1 MARIAVTGASG
12 NVGQEVIEA
21 FDDTEHE
28 LTLITRTEQDD
39 MDSIPVDVTN
49 RDAFVD
55 ALSDEDVLIHLAA
68 NPSPYAEWDDL
79 HEVNIQGTYNAYIAA
94 IENGLDRVVY
104 ASSNHAINGK
114 ETVDPDEPETMH
126 EDAPALQHD
135 APPHPD
141 SWYGVTKVA
150 SESIGNRFAYQHD
163 IETVNLR
170 IGWLMSRD
178 QLRDSQENPETD
190 YPEANARF
198 ARAMWLSKPDCHRAL
213 RAAALS
219 ELRENP
225 VAVHAISR
233 NDDRCL
239 SLTHTLRSI
248 DYKPRDD
255 SAEVLDGE

>member
-12 NVGQEVIEA
+12 NVGREVIEA
-21 FDDTEHE
+21 FDDTPHE
-28 LTLITRTEQDD
+28 LTLLTRTEQDD

-79 HEVNIQGTYNAYIAA
+79 TPVNIQGTYNAYTAA

-104 ASSNHAINGK
+104 ASSNHAINGR
-114 ETVDPDEPETMH
+114 ETVAPDEPETMY

-141 SWYGVTKVA
+141 SWYGVTKVS
-150 SESIGNRFAYQHD
+150 SEAIGNRFAYQHD

-178 QLRDSQENPETD
+178 ELRDSQENPETD

-213 RAAALS
+213 RAASLS
-219 ELRENP
+219 ELKENP

-239 SLTHTLRSI
+239 SLTHTLQSI
-248 DYKPRDD
+248 DYKPRDN